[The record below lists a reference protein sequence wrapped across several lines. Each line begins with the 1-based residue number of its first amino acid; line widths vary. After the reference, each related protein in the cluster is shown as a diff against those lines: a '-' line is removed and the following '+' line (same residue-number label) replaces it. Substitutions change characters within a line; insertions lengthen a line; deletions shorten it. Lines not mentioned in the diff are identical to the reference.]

1 MCSVLDFS
9 LAPDRAAQL
18 ARDPAIVWHQ
28 RLQLSKDVISP
39 GVNDIEALLDLV
51 GVPARLD
58 GLSVLD
64 IGTCNGGAAFIAEQR
79 GAERVV
85 AVDIYDPSWF
95 GFDQLAEALDSKAEF
110 VKASVYQLPGVLAEE
125 FDIVLFLGVLYHL
138 RHPLLA
144 IDSLR
149 TLTRGRLYIETAVC
163 ADDSDLSR
171 SEFHPG
177 AYHGDSS
184 NWFIPSERC
193 LRDWFTTSGF
203 AVERTQAWPAG
214 DPGRA
219 LLVGTPTERG
229 FLTASYEVP
238 LEVSPPPKADPPIAF
253 R

>member
-1 MCSVLDFS
+1 MYGVIAFP
-9 LAPDRAAQL
+9 LAADRAAEL
-18 ARDPAIVWHQ
+18 ARDPGIVWHQ

-39 GVNDIEALLDLV
+39 GINDIEALLDLV
-51 GVPARLD
+51 GVPDRLD

-110 VKASVYQLPGVLAEE
+110 VKASVYELPGLLAEE
-125 FDIVLFLGVLYHL
+125 FDIVLCLGVLYHL

-149 TLTRGRLYIETAVC
+149 TLTRGRLYVETAAC
-163 ADDSDLSR
+163 ADDSEISR

-177 AYHGDSS
+177 AYLGDSS

-193 LRDWFTTSGF
+193 LRDWFATSGF
-203 AVERTQAWPAG
+203 AVERTQLWPEG
-214 DPGRA
+214 GPGRA
-219 LLVGTPTERG
+219 LLVGTPTGRG
-229 FLTASYEVP
+229 YLKASYEVP
-238 LEVSPPPKADPPIAF
+238 LQVSTSSRAK
-253 R
+253 